1 MKGSTMLQRRAR
13 IATTSG
19 LHARPASLLT
29 GRVAAAGHP
38 VQIARVGE
46 AGVDASSVLMLM
58 GLKLEHG
65 EEVELTTA
73 SADAEALLDELVA
86 LLESDLDAVHA

>member
-1 MKGSTMLQRRAR
+1 MLQRRAR
-13 IATTSG
+13 IATASG

-38 VQIARVGE
+38 VQIARVGGT
-46 AGVDASSVLMLM
+46 GVDASSVLMLM
-58 GLKLEHG
+58 GLQLQHG
-65 EEVELTTA
+65 EEVELTA
-73 SADAEALLDELVA
+73 QSADAEVLLDELVA

>member
-1 MKGSTMLQRRAR
+1 MLRRRAR
-13 IATTSG
+13 VATASG

-29 GRVAAAGHP
+29 GTIAAGGHP

-46 AGVDASSVLMLM
+46 TGVDASSILMLM

-65 EEVELTTA
+65 EEVEL
-73 SADAEALLDELVA
+73 SSPSEDAAALLDEVAA
-86 LLESDLDAVHA
+86 LLESDLDAVQA